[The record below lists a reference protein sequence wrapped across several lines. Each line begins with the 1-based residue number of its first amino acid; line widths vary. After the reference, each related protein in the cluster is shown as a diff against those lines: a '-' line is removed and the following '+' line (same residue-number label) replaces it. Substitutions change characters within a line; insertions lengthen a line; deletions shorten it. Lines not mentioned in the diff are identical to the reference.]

1 MYRILVIKMHYILR
15 LLISAPVMPFLILQA
30 RRIKASI
37 PELPEADKNRIGA
50 IGQQLNSLNILCLG
64 ESTMA
69 GVGVKDHRDGLAGVI
84 AQKIHQ
90 QSLRGVHWTVV
101 ARSGFTAQEVKE
113 KLLPQVPVKIY
124 DLIVIGLG
132 GNDTFQL
139 SSPWKWRRAFVE
151 LLGNLRE
158 RHGQAKI
165 VIANMPPIKWFPA
178 FPPLMRWLMTG
189 QIHLLKNA
197 IEDFPQKFEGVYFLK
212 DAIRMDYQGS
222 VSAKNYRHRDLFSD
236 GVHPSKLA
244 YRIWGEQVGE
254 FIVEKVLGKPLQ
266 S

>member
-1 MYRILVIKMHYILR
+1 MYRILLLKTRYILR
-15 LLISAPVMPFLILQA
+15 LVISVPVLPLLFFQG

-50 IGQQLNSLNILCLG
+50 IGQQLDSLKILCLG

-101 ARSGFTAQEVKE
+101 ARSGFTAREVKE
-113 KLLPQVPVKIY
+113 KLLPQVPGKIY

-151 LLGNLRE
+151 LLGHLRE
-158 RHGQAKI
+158 SHGQAKI

-189 QIHLLKNA
+189 QIRLLKKA
-197 IEDFPQKFEGVYFLK
+197 IEDFPQKFDGVYFLK
-212 DAIRMDYQGS
+212 DAIQMDYPGS
-222 VSAKNYRHRDLFSD
+222 VLAKNFRHRDLFSD

-244 YRIWGEQVGE
+244 YRIWGEQVGD
-254 FIVEKVLGKPLQ
+254 FIVDKVLSKNR